1 MNELKYEFTDETARH
16 RYNTLYEQIDRCN
29 LVEDYEEWE
38 WLTEDGDE

>member
-29 LVEDYEEWE
+29 LVTDYEEWE
-38 WLTEDGDE
+38 WQIDDEED